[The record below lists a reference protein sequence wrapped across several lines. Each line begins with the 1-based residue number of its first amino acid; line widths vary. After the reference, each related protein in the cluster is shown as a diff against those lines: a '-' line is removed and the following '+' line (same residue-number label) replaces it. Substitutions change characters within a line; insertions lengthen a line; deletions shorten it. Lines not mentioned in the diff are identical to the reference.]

1 MTLEG
6 LRQLHMPARYG
17 GCRSTAKRGPQQP
30 LAPLTA
36 ALGELRQPVYGHT
49 CVGELD
55 HDLTRNARRPGDPA
69 GEPIGEH
76 MVLAGR
82 VLDDRGRPVPRGA
95 DIVYEFDVRM
105 QGPEETVFFDC

>member
-1 MTLEG
+1 
-6 LRQLHMPARYG
+6 MPARSG

-36 ALGELRQPVYGHT
+36 AL
-49 CVGELD
+49 GELD

-82 VLDDRGRPVPRGA
+82 VLDDRGRRVLRGA